1 MNEYDYVF
9 SENGLVA
16 YKEGKQIGQEVRKVP
31 DSAVGRAPD
40 WRFRGSGFESL
51 SGSSLHPIPLLKAND
66 FIVLKT
72 KGKGYKFDKIC
83 CLMWHLTKNI

>member
-40 WRFRGSGFESL
+40 WRFKGPGFESRSGL
-51 SGSSLHPIPLLKAND
+51 SFVSLPVTLE
-66 FIVLKT
+66 
-72 KGKGYKFDKIC
+72 
-83 CLMWHLTKNI
+83 